1 MKGQLLTKVRMRPRG
16 VAWVNE
22 AKIRRAVAMVE
33 KKNSVA
39 SIMVAIFLSSVEKTR
54 YLRRNKRTKSET

>member
-1 MKGQLLTKVRMRPRG
+1 MRPRG

-39 SIMVAIFLSSVEKTR
+39 SIMVAIFLSSVEETR